1 MHTTRDYRDL
11 IGGGVLVLIG
21 LWAGLHSLAN
31 FDIGSMG
38 RMGPGMFPAGLGF
51 LLAMVGS
58 GIVIPALFRT
68 GEVISVD
75 WRPMIFIMGSVLAFA
90 IALPYFGL
98 VPSVIVLT
106 LISACADDKLSWR
119 AAAVLSVALAFLGW
133 LIFIVGL
140 GIVLE
145 PFKWPF

>member
-1 MHTTRDYRDL
+1 MQTTRDYRDL